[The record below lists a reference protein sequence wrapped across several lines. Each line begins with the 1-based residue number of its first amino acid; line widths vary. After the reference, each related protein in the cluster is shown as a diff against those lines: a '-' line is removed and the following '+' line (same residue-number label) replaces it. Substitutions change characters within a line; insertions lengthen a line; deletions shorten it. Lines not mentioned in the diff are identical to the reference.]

1 MSIKVLINGQAEG
14 IISPF
19 DRGLHYGD
27 GLFETF
33 LVQDGCLLFASE
45 HFSRLR
51 KGCQKLG
58 FPTANEALIR
68 DEIKQIV
75 GNASNGIVKLLLS
88 RGEGNRGYMPP
99 ETPTVTRVLS
109 FYPSASTFEKTLG
122 SCSLILCH
130 TRLARQPVL
139 AGIKHLNQL
148 ERVMARAELK
158 DKSSEGL
165 MLDTDGLVIEGTMSN
180 LFIVKNSALITPQL
194 NNCGVHGTIKEYL
207 RQAAKRDNIEFKE
220 CELSLEDVKSA
231 DEIFMTNSLMPLRSV
246 DRLMVSD
253 VTYNMEKGCVSQ
265 WAFNSILS
273 NIRLQIK
280 RSNE

>member
-14 IISPF
+14 VISPF

-33 LVQDGCLLFASE
+33 LVQGGCLLFANE
-45 HFSRLR
+45 HLARLR
-51 KGCQKLG
+51 KGCQQLG
-58 FPTANEALIR
+58 FPSPDEALIR
-68 DEIKQIV
+68 DEINQVV
-75 GNASNGIVKLLLS
+75 GKGSNGIIKLLLS
-88 RGEGNRGYMPP
+88 RGEARRGYMPP
-99 ETPTVTRVLS
+99 EKPDVTRIIS
-109 FYPSASTFEKTLG
+109 FSPSANIVESTLG

-130 TRLARQPVL
+130 TRLARQPLL

-148 ERVMARAELK
+148 ERVMARAELT
-158 DKSSEGL
+158 DESAEGL

-180 LFIVKNSALITPQL
+180 LFIVKHNALITPKL

-207 RQAAKRDNIEFKE
+207 CQAAKRDNIEFNE

-231 DEIFMTNSLMPLRSV
+231 DEVFMSNSLMPLRSI
-246 DRLMVSD
+246 DRLIISGVA
-253 VTYNMEKGCVSQ
+253 YNMKKGRISD